1 MNTLLKRD
9 NKRKM
14 STSLKTNTLLLLA
27 LLLLGA
33 RAQQIVADKNSYCE
47 GVTFDRFTMSAS
59 DLKGHRD
66 HTYTDFYSDYNQLF
80 NFVSNPNS
88 NNFIKLMRWQFG
100 LLITL
105 VLLIVIS
112 FIIFFVFCCI
122 NRRLCPLSCWQPCF
136 WLFVILFLCFLG
148 LYIAILVFIGISQ
161 HHAKPAYCAVYSAP
175 VTFLYGNP
183 GAVHR
188 QEFIGYR
195 PMQYLVGNFSN
206 ELSNLPT
213 VTTNAAAIV
222 GADLRSKTLSLI
234 QTDINFWRQAAATA
248 NVTGYAQ
255 SITPDI
261 IIRNSAA
268 GPFALESDFG
278 TIDGLARDLYTTA
291 SEIKFMGSSWY
302 VSDTRQAMATL
313 KNQLDSTVNSYD
325 SLANSFTY
333 RAMQIQSYAIGGF
346 WTFFAISIV
355 ILILCIIVMIIVCC
369 NWRERKCVSARRW
382 VLILLI
388 VIAFFAIVYG
398 ICVLILMAGVS
409 GASSFCRFVAEL
421 NQGGWNA
428 VKTFETYLTV
438 NGTQGLNS
446 TNPGTL
452 VKGCFFKN
460 STGYIPSLFNSTSFV
475 SNQYDRLINIVNG
488 LTTYRNYMKINP
500 NFQSNTS
507 PGYANLTYVINVL
520 SAGDLYD
527 NTRIYDGNKQINN
540 YVSCSSNQYALTSA
554 GCNNYFWSSC
564 SAFPSGF
571 TVPSCSSN
579 AGFVSTSYGHINN
592 YIASERAFLSSLL
605 TNSTVLSA
613 AYQSTIAAF
622 SGQNSNI
629 QAINTALPLTMN
641 TTKAYNNTLS
651 QITNCNNLQVEM
663 IQMERYACFPF
674 VKPLYVLVV
683 LACVS
688 TLILF
693 LLLWALWA
701 AWSAWEEH
709 VVVVTETTTV
719 TPRGNVMVGREEF
732 LAVSEQELV
741 PKY

>member
-1 MNTLLKRD
+1 
-9 NKRKM
+9 M

-33 RAQQIVADKNSYCE
+33 RAQQIVSDKNSYCD
-47 GVTFDRFTMSAS
+47 GVTFDRFSMSAA

-80 NFVSNPNS
+80 DYVSDPTS
-88 NNFIKLMRWQFG
+88 NKFIKLMRWQFG

-105 VLLIVIS
+105 VLLIVIT
-112 FIIFFVFCCI
+112 FIVFLVFCCI
-122 NRRLCPLSCWQPCF
+122 NRRLCSLSCWKPCF
-136 WLFVILFLCFLG
+136 WLFVVLFLCFLG

-161 HHAKPAYCAVYSAP
+161 YHAKPAYCAVYSAP

-206 ELSNLPT
+206 ELPKLST

-234 QTDINFWRQAAATA
+234 QTDVNFWRQAASSA
-248 NVTGYAQ
+248 NVSGYSK

-268 GPFALESDFG
+268 GPFPLESDLSSV
-278 TIDGLARDLYTTA
+278 DGLARDLYTTA

-302 VSDTRQAMATL
+302 VSDTQTAMNTL
-313 KNQLDSTVNSYD
+313 KNQLDSTINSYD
-325 SLANSFTY
+325 SMANTFTE
-333 RAMQIQSYAIGGF
+333 RAMKIQSYAIGGF

-355 ILILCIIVMIIVCC
+355 ILVLCIIVMIIVCC

-382 VLILLI
+382 VLILLCI
-388 VIAFFAIVYG
+388 IAFFAIIYG
-398 ICVLILMAGVS
+398 ICVLILMAGVA

-428 VKTFETYLTV
+428 VNTFETYMAV
-438 NGTQGLNS
+438 NSTPGLNS

-452 VKGCFFKN
+452 VKNCFFKN
-460 STGYIPSLFNSTSFV
+460 STGYIPGLFNSTTFV

-500 NFQSNTS
+500 NFNSNVS
-507 PGYANLTYVINVL
+507 PGLTNLTYVIQTL
-520 SAGDLYD
+520 SNGDLYD
-527 NTRIYDGNKQINN
+527 NTRIYDGNKQINS
-540 YVSCSSNQYALTSA
+540 YVSCSSNQYALSSKACT
-554 GCNNYFWSSC
+554 NYFWSSC
-564 SAFPSGF
+564 SVFPSGF
-571 TVPSCSSN
+571 SAPSCSSN
-579 AGFVSTSYGHINN
+579 AGFVSTSFGYINS
-592 YIASERAFLSSLL
+592 YIASERAFLSALQA
-605 TNSTVLSA
+605 NSTILST
-613 AYQSTIAAF
+613 AYQNTIAALAA
-622 SGQNSNI
+622 QNGNVQAI
-629 QAINTALPLTMN
+629 QAVLPSTLNTIS
-641 TTKAYNNTLS
+641 AYNNTLS

-674 VKPLYVLVV
+674 VKPLYVLIV

-693 LLLWALWA
+693 FLLWALWA
-701 AWSAWEEH
+701 AWSSWEEH
-709 VVVVTETTTV
+709 VVVVAETTTV
-719 TPRGNVMVGREEF
+719 TQRGNVMVGRDEF